1 MSEHPLSGCMGHTLD
16 YYILKEN
23 LDCQLWVAYLHY
35 GLMSYKRNSNEGG
48 IGMECCFISQPGG
61 SGEPQL
67 SKWQPLKY
75 VEWLQTLKSFILE
88 KALLNNVVEWFHFK
102 SFFFLQSMY
111 GSSTNPSVMTTWASR
126 MFFQ

>member
-16 YYILKEN
+16 YYNLKET
-23 LDCQLWVAYLHY
+23 LDCQLW
-35 GLMSYKRNSNEGG
+35 GLMSYQRNSNEGG

-88 KALLNNVVEWFHFK
+88 KALLNKVVEWFRFK
-102 SFFFLQSMY
+102 SFFCKVCMDHPQIQ
-111 GSSTNPSVMTTWASR
+111 A
-126 MFFQ
+126 